1 MSVLF
6 ETSLGDIIV
15 DLETTLC
22 PILSLNFIKLCKAYR
37 YNFCSFHNVIQD
49 FIAQTGDPTDTG
61 AGGSS
66 IFHLLPRSSPAY
78 QPTPYFVPET
88 SPKLKHK
95 DTGTLSMAI
104 AGEGDQRGCGS
115 QFFFTLKEDLDYLD
129 GKHAPFGRVIEGE
142 DTLSKINEALTD
154 QQGRPLRDIRIR
166 HVVVLDDP
174 FPDPE
179 GLDIPPTSP
188 VPTAAQLASLRVGD
202 EESLEESGDP
212 EEVERQR
219 RERDARAQ
227 ALTLEMVGDLPFA
240 DVAPPEN
247 VLFVCKLNQVTTS
260 EDLELI
266 FSRFGEILS
275 CEIIRDQK
283 TGDSLQYAFIEFRER
298 ADAERAYLKM
308 DNVLVDDRRI
318 HVDFS
323 QSVSK
328 LHNSWVFN
336 KTGGRPPPNKSGRSH
351 PSHPSGPA
359 SSSRSYDDD
368 RSTRYGEDPE
378 TAPLISDDSDP
389 FPASAM
395 VNERPSSLTYL
406 SRASFGGAAALG
418 AQLGVGLAVAVLWRV
433 LWMHPAGLF
442 TYHPAFQ
449 SLAVLGFIEGVLL
462 LQPIPANAATKKK
475 GLQLHQV
482 FQYTAFPMIL
492 VGAAFII
499 ANKALH
505 DARHFTTWHATF
517 GILTLVLIVL
527 QISFGAL
534 VVYSPLISVL
544 GGEGKAKSL
553 WKYHRMSGYLTLT
566 LLILT
571 PLLALASDW
580 VVNNSSQTERA
591 LIGFGLGMA
600 GVGVLFRIRTSKL
613 GLQRQ

>member
-88 SPKLKHK
+88 NPKLKHK
-95 DTGTLSMAI
+95 DMGTLSMAI

-142 DTLSKINEALTD
+142 DTLAKINEALTD

-212 EEVERQR
+212 EEIERQR

-283 TGDSLQYAFIEFRER
+283 TGDSLQYAFIEFKER
-298 ADAERAYLKM
+298 DDAERAYLKM

-318 HVDFS
+318 QVDFS

-351 PSHPSGPA
+351 PSHPSGPS
-359 SSSRSYDDD
+359 SSSRAYDDD
-368 RSTRYGEDPE
+368 RSSRYGG
-378 TAPLISDDSDP
+378 
-389 FPASAM
+389 
-395 VNERPSSLTYL
+395 SS
-406 SRASFGGAAALG
+406 RGGGSGGGGSGGGGDL
-418 AQLGVGLAVAVLWRV
+418 
-433 LWMHPAGLF
+433 LF
-442 TYHPAFQ
+442 DMAD
-449 SLAVLGFIEGVLL
+449 V
-462 LQPIPANAATKKK
+462 
-475 GLQLHQV
+475 
-482 FQYTAFPMIL
+482 
-492 VGAAFII
+492 
-499 ANKALH
+499 
-505 DARHFTTWHATF
+505 DARHRDRERDRGGRH
-517 GILTLVLIVL
+517 G
-527 QISFGAL
+527 GARDRDGGRGYRDDRRGGGRDRYDDGKGGGRDER
-534 VVYSPLISVL
+534 VDYERRRDGGGGRGRDRDRERRRSRSPGA
-544 GGEGKAKSL
+544 GGRRDR
-553 WKYHRMSGYLTLT
+553 Y
-566 LLILT
+566 
-571 PLLALASDW
+571 
-580 VVNNSSQTERA
+580 
-591 LIGFGLGMA
+591 
-600 GVGVLFRIRTSKL
+600 
-613 GLQRQ
+613 